1 MDDQQFLAWLMF
13 VTRELSR
20 RSSPASNAGP
30 RYWDKD
36 TFVVDDEAFLRW
48 MGWRGEEAQERECSW
63 AAEDLKQERLDRSY
77 RKVWKENQELK
88 SLLRFIHAEIGK
100 KIGT

>member
-1 MDDQQFLAWLMF
+1 
-13 VTRELSR
+13 
-20 RSSPASNAGP
+20 
-30 RYWDKD
+30 
-36 TFVVDDEAFLRW
+36 